1 MIIKELHIRNIASVE
16 NALIEFDKPPLSD
29 SPLFLICGDTGT
41 GKTTILNSICLALYN
56 EVPSLKSIG
65 TSVFDAEGVQTNNP
79 CQLMR
84 KGTGVSSVSLRFE
97 GNDGK
102 HYLAEWDA
110 WRAHKKAAGKIQGAV
125 RILTCEETGIVLKKE
140 QEIKPVVEE
149 LTGLDFTKFCRT
161 TLLAQGDFAAFM
173 NGKDNEK
180 VAILEKLTG
189 TEIYARI
196 GLKVHLLCSQSKERK
211 EALENEIKGSDLLS
225 DEQVEAIGQEVAALK
240 AEGEKLSGDL
250 KVADGKLEWIKG
262 EKDLTDKLQGVA
274 ADLDKAKTALN
285 SDENKYRM
293 RTLADWD
300 KTGGIRGEMAHKRD
314 LDSLL
319 SHNKK
324 CLEEKGKDFSFFV
337 SGLLWMKSEQET
349 DSANLERIK
358 SRLTDDQP
366 NVRMYNALGEI
377 NAYIKTAIDKRAE
390 SERLKC
396 VISKADAD
404 IVAAQRHL
412 SDSKEELV
420 KTAAQFSERKK
431 LVLDLSKSLEALDFE
446 SLSRAVNEDS
456 DKMNATDSAIAA
468 VAFFADR
475 SKELE
480 NAAARLKELNEESAK
495 VQSVLSSLNEAVPA
509 LRLKWIELDNQLK
522 GQMNLKNSLV
532 ELHNVFEK
540 SGKCPLCGTTVE
552 GLHTEEVIDSQI
564 ALAKHKA
571 EEAKSALTQATDEFN
586 ALSSRLKSLSG
597 DIVSASKDVSAK
609 RGSLLKAESQAV
621 AAVGAFGLKL
631 SSENIVGLLK
641 SLRNDFSRRK
651 EADAK
656 AFSDANLLRKNY
668 DSAKTALD
676 KLADELASKEKV
688 CQSIVDKSSAL
699 ENDRKISF
707 NSSELAL
714 KDVSGALSKL
724 EELVTFTVEWKNV
737 DLAQLR
743 DVISKSAKE
752 YARDKESGEKLA
764 LSLADA
770 QKNIDSASSEIEA
783 LKHIFPSSVSLAP
796 VSSLMQSASSSVSLV
811 SRGVEV
817 KNLNLSLSAF
827 VTEVRSLTAVIG
839 STEAQ
844 LSGTAEKIRGYLEL
858 NPDMSEERLVVLSAI
873 SDADASK
880 IRQWLEK
887 LNNAVVG
894 FEAQSA
900 QIHSQLAAHQ
910 KIKPMISAEATYDS
924 LSSDR
929 AAVAAAVQLNNE
941 QRVEKETIVKRNAE
955 NVAKVAQK
963 KERLDFLRA
972 ENGRWNELDSVF
984 GGSDG
989 MRFKRIAQSY
999 VLRALLVKANYYL
1012 RQLFNRYELEC
1023 ADGQL
1028 AINVIDH
1035 AQGNYVRNVSSLS
1048 GGESFIVSLAL
1059 ALGLSSINKDK
1070 INVDT
1075 LFIDEGF
1082 GTLSDD
1088 YLDSVIDVLDRL
1100 YQISGRKVGL
1110 ISHVS
1115 KLRERIPTQIQLTRT
1130 GSNSSSVKIVN
1141 I

>member
-1 MIIKELHIRNIASVE
+1 
-16 NALIEFDKPPLSD
+16 
-29 SPLFLICGDTGT
+29 
-41 GKTTILNSICLALYN
+41 
-56 EVPSLKSIG
+56 
-65 TSVFDAEGVQTNNP
+65 
-79 CQLMR
+79 
-84 KGTGVSSVSLRFE
+84 
-97 GNDGK
+97 
-102 HYLAEWDA
+102 
-110 WRAHKKAAGKIQGAV
+110 
-125 RILTCEETGIVLKKE
+125 
-140 QEIKPVVEE
+140 
-149 LTGLDFTKFCRT
+149 
-161 TLLAQGDFAAFM
+161 
-173 NGKDNEK
+173 
-180 VAILEKLTG
+180 
-189 TEIYARI
+189 
-196 GLKVHLLCSQSKERK
+196 
-211 EALENEIKGSDLLS
+211 
-225 DEQVEAIGQEVAALK
+225 
-240 AEGEKLSGDL
+240 
-250 KVADGKLEWIKG
+250 
-262 EKDLTDKLQGVA
+262 
-274 ADLDKAKTALN
+274 
-285 SDENKYRM
+285 
-293 RTLADWD
+293 
-300 KTGGIRGEMAHKRD
+300 
-314 LDSLL
+314 
-319 SHNKK
+319 
-324 CLEEKGKDFSFFV
+324 
-337 SGLLWMKSEQET
+337 
-349 DSANLERIK
+349 
-358 SRLTDDQP
+358 
-366 NVRMYNALGEI
+366 
-377 NAYIKTAIDKRAE
+377 
-390 SERLKC
+390 
-396 VISKADAD
+396 
-404 IVAAQRHL
+404 
-412 SDSKEELV
+412 
-420 KTAAQFSERKK
+420 
-431 LVLDLSKSLEALDFE
+431 
-446 SLSRAVNEDS
+446 
-456 DKMNATDSAIAA
+456 
-468 VAFFADR
+468 
-475 SKELE
+475 
-480 NAAARLKELNEESAK
+480 
-495 VQSVLSSLNEAVPA
+495 
-509 LRLKWIELDNQLK
+509 
-522 GQMNLKNSLV
+522 
-532 ELHNVFEK
+532 
-540 SGKCPLCGTTVE
+540 
-552 GLHTEEVIDSQI
+552 
-564 ALAKHKA
+564 KA
-571 EEAKSALTQATDEFN
+571 EEAKLALTQATDEFN
-586 ALSSRLKSLSG
+586 SLSSRLKSLSG

-609 RGSLLKAESQAV
+609 RGSLLMAESQAV
-621 AAVGAFGLKL
+621 IAVGAFGLKL
-631 SSENIVGLLK
+631 SSENIVELLK
-641 SLRNDFSRRK
+641 SLKNDFSRRK

-724 EELVTFTVEWKNV
+724 EELVTFPVEWKNV

-796 VSSLMQSASSSVSLV
+796 VSSSMQSASAASSSVSLV

-858 NPDMSEERLVVLSAI
+858 HPDMSEERLVVLSAI

-894 FEAQSA
+894 FEAQYA
-900 QIHSQLAAHQ
+900 QINSQLAAHQ

-929 AAVAAAVQLNNE
+929 AAVAAAAQLNNE

-963 KERLDFLRA
+963 KARLDFLRA
-972 ENGRWNELDSVF
+972 ENARWNELDSVF